1 MIKKIILLLLF
12 FFYLNSNQS
21 YSLEN
26 KIIYK
31 VNNEIVTLFDVKQ
44 EKKYLIILNPNL
56 KKLDKIT
63 LNKLAN
69 ESILKEQ
76 IKKIEIKNYFNIEK
90 SLDDPNLTRIIRDL
104 YNKIGIKNE
113 INFVNFLKEQNL
125 NFKTLKQ
132 KIAIEMLWNNL
143 IYAKYN
149 KKVVIDQV
157 LLKNEINIEIKKI
170 NTFKEFFLS
179 EILIKNEKNL
189 NIKDKYDEIIKSS
202 NKIGFDNTANIY
214 SKSDSA
220 KLGGKIGWVEETSLT
235 PSIVKNLINLKKGE
249 ISKPIKISENFIIL
263 KIEDIKTIERK
274 IDKKRILQNRVTFEK
289 NKQLERFSI
298 AYLNR
303 VKQNIKINEL

>member
-113 INFVNFLKEQNL
+113 INFVAIKNGEHDEKGWFFNNNSNL
-125 NFKTLKQ
+125 SVDQ
-132 KIAIEMLWNNL
+132 KVNIWNL
-143 IYAKYN
+143 SKL
-149 KKVVIDQV
+149 V
-157 LLKNEINIEIKKI
+157 LLEN
-170 NTFKEFFLS
+170 
-179 EILIKNEKNL
+179 
-189 NIKDKYDEIIKSS
+189 YD
-202 NKIGFDNTANIY
+202 
-214 SKSDSA
+214 
-220 KLGGKIGWVEETSLT
+220 
-235 PSIVKNLINLKKGE
+235 
-249 ISKPIKISENFIIL
+249 
-263 KIEDIKTIERK
+263 
-274 IDKKRILQNRVTFEK
+274 
-289 NKQLERFSI
+289 
-298 AYLNR
+298 
-303 VKQNIKINEL
+303 

>member
-26 KIIYK
+26 KIINK

-113 INFVNFLKEQNL
+113 INFVAIKNGEHDEKGWFFNNNSNL
-125 NFKTLKQ
+125 SVDQ
-132 KIAIEMLWNNL
+132 KVNIWNL
-143 IYAKYN
+143 SKL
-149 KKVVIDQV
+149 V
-157 LLKNEINIEIKKI
+157 LLEN
-170 NTFKEFFLS
+170 
-179 EILIKNEKNL
+179 
-189 NIKDKYDEIIKSS
+189 YD
-202 NKIGFDNTANIY
+202 
-214 SKSDSA
+214 
-220 KLGGKIGWVEETSLT
+220 
-235 PSIVKNLINLKKGE
+235 
-249 ISKPIKISENFIIL
+249 
-263 KIEDIKTIERK
+263 
-274 IDKKRILQNRVTFEK
+274 
-289 NKQLERFSI
+289 
-298 AYLNR
+298 
-303 VKQNIKINEL
+303 